1 MWLHNQ
7 PVTVLSSNCQPEVT
21 VVQRKQ
27 KDGTRVEID
36 CPTAIVSYSK
46 FMAGVDQGEQ
56 LRQYY
61 HVRSKSRKMYKYIFW
76 FMFDMSITNSFI
88 LYRHFLPHVNKPHNV
103 KTFRLELAKQLIGDY
118 NSRKIRGRPSH
129 LHGTDSKRISLRHF
143 PIKNKTESKKG
154 LSRCWYC
161 RNRRDPPKRKETC
174 WYCFQCEKYLCHT
187 GELNSDCFLDY
198 HKEEGMIS

>member
-1 MWLHNQ
+1 MWLDNQ
-7 PVTVLSSNCQPEVT
+7 PVTVLSSNCQPKVT
-21 VVQRKQ
+21 VQRKQ

-46 FMAGVDQGEQ
+46 FMAGVDQGDQ

-76 FMFDMSITNSFI
+76 FMFDVSITNSFI
-88 LYRHFLPHVNKPHNV
+88 LYRHFLPHVNKPHDV

-129 LHGTDSKRISLRHF
+129 LHGTDPKRISLRHF
-143 PIKNKTESKKG
+143 PNNLYLGLKKK
-154 LSRCWYC
+154 
-161 RNRRDPPKRKETC
+161 NRRALPA
-174 WYCFQCEKYLCHT
+174 EKVFTNYLFVMGVSINNKDMNNAT
-187 GELNSDCFLDY
+187 KKLINGQF
-198 HKEEGMIS
+198 